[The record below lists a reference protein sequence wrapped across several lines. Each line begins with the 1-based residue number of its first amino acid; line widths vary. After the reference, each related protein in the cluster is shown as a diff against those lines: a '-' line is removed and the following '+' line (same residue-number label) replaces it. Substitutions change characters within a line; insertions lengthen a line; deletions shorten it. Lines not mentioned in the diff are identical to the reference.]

1 MSDSTRSQNEYD
13 HCSMLTTV
21 AINVVYILS
30 FILKY
35 VALQVL
41 VQEVL
46 SLNIII
52 SPQDGDSGHKN
63 FDHYCTYFST
73 QKWKFYIIILP
84 KVNRRVVKLQA
95 HWHWTQ
101 TKSTVTM
108 SVMNWCTALMCNEIW
123 WTMIDPSNGGNQFR
137 GEAWS
142 LLALDLSSKCVSINW
157 RQSTGSVPCGHWRSV
172 WPLTHA
178 AGGMWKEWPYPIGG
192 FGIDHAFTGSWQ
204 PRS

>member
-1 MSDSTRSQNEYD
+1 MGYCSKQGSPGSHQIPSTVGLLQGACYRSLMSDSTRSQNEYD
-13 HCSMLTTV
+13 HCSMLTTI

-108 SVMNWCTALMCNEIW
+108 SVMN
-123 WTMIDPSNGGNQFR
+123 
-137 GEAWS
+137 
-142 LLALDLSSKCVSINW
+142 
-157 RQSTGSVPCGHWRSV
+157 
-172 WPLTHA
+172 
-178 AGGMWKEWPYPIGG
+178 
-192 FGIDHAFTGSWQ
+192 
-204 PRS
+204 

>member
-123 WTMIDPSNGGNQFR
+123 WTMIMQIKILHNIFFLFYKMVLNIYFHKYFQ
-137 GEAWS
+137 WS
-142 LLALDLSSKCVSINW
+142 LVDDKNTMLSFITYAVSLKTCFCTVEIET
-157 RQSTGSVPCGHWRSV
+157 SLSGELS
-172 WPLTHA
+172 
-178 AGGMWKEWPYPIGG
+178 
-192 FGIDHAFTGSWQ
+192 
-204 PRS
+204 